1 MWDPKYKGKVSVW
14 DDLSTVYMAAQVLGY
29 DKPDPSQLYNLSDE
43 QLDAAKKKLLELK
56 PNIRKMWAT
65 GGELTNLFVSH
76 EIVIAMGWPLNT
88 ADLKKAGFP
97 VGETIPKEN
106 TTGWIDHLMI
116 TAGSEN
122 KELAHKFLEY
132 MVEAK
137 TQKLV
142 TDKTNYVPANP
153 QAGQFMTADEV
164 KIRHLDDVDNYQKH
178 IYFRRARNGA
188 PSCPRRT
195 NQLMASPTTPAP
207 ALDGSAQS
215 AAKPTLLSIRN
226 VAKTFG
232 RNAVLR
238 NVSLEIAE
246 GEFLTILG
254 ESGSGK
260 TTLLRIVA
268 GFETATSGELWM
280 GAERLD
286 HQPPYRRRVNTVFQH
301 YALFPHLTVEQNVG
315 YGLRVA
321 KRPEVEIT
329 QRVADA
335 LDKVKMTA
343 YAKAK
348 PSKISGGQQQRVA
361 LARALVNRPRLLL
374 LDEPLSALDAN
385 LRRQMQ
391 VELKSL
397 QREVGIAFVFV
408 THDQEEAMVMSDRI
422 ALLRSGELEQ
432 VATPREIYS
441 RPATA
446 YVAQFIGHTNLL
458 KAEVRGG
465 LARCGLLTWSSSLPD
480 GPALFSLRPEHVRLA
495 GNGGPPGLVRARGH
509 VLHQAFH
516 GATELIRV
524 QCADGLVLVMRTASG
539 SGARND
545 VDLEFSVDDAVVV
558 RESPERS

>member
-1 MWDPKYKGKVSVW
+1 
-14 DDLSTVYMAAQVLGY
+14 
-29 DKPDPSQLYNLSDE
+29 
-43 QLDAAKKKLLELK
+43 
-56 PNIRKMWAT
+56 
-65 GGELTNLFVSH
+65 
-76 EIVIAMGWPLNT
+76 
-88 ADLKKAGFP
+88 
-97 VGETIPKEN
+97 
-106 TTGWIDHLMI
+106 
-116 TAGSEN
+116 
-122 KELAHKFLEY
+122 
-132 MVEAK
+132 
-137 TQKLV
+137 
-142 TDKTNYVPANP
+142 
-153 QAGQFMTADEV
+153 MT
-164 KIRHLDDVDNYQKH
+164 
-178 IYFRRARNGA
+178 
-188 PSCPRRT
+188 S
-195 NQLMASPTTPAP
+195 SSTPAIAP
-207 ALDGSAQS
+207 AETSPA
-215 AAKPTLLSIRN
+215 AAKPTLLNIRK
-226 VAKTFG
+226 VAKNFG
-232 RNAVLR
+232 SNVVLR
-238 NVSLEIAE
+238 DISLEIAE

-260 TTLLRIVA
+260 TTLLRIIA

-286 HQPPYRRRVNTVFQH
+286 QQPPYRRRVNTVFQS

-321 KRPEVEIT
+321 KLPETEIT
-329 QRVADA
+329 QRVAEA
-335 LDKVKMTA
+335 LDKVKMA
-343 YAKAK
+343 AHARKK

-361 LARALVNRPRLLL
+361 LARALVKRPKLLL

-458 KAEVRGG
+458 KGEVRAGV
-465 LARCGLLTWSSSLPD
+465 ANCGALSWRTSLPD
-480 GPALFSLRPEHVRLA
+480 GVALFSLRPEHIRFSGSGSESGSIRVR
-495 GNGGPPGLVRARGH
+495 GR

-524 QCADGLVLVMRTASG
+524 QCASGLVLVVRTAGG
-539 SGARND
+539 SGVRD
-545 VDLEFSVDDAVVV
+545 EVELEFSPADAVPVL
-558 RESPERS
+558 ESPERN